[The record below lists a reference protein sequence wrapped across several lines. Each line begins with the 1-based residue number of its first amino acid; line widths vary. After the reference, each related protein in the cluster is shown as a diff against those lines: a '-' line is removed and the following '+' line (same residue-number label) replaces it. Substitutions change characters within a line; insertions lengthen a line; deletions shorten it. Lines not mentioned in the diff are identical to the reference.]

1 MNEKTSRKEIWM
13 KRMIG
18 RSVIA
23 TAIAGIFSAG
33 MNGAYGAGFQL
44 FEQSASGQGNAY
56 AGAAA
61 VAEDASTI
69 FFNPAGLSFQEG
81 SPFAVVGHVIRL
93 SADFSGTVTP
103 PAASGLGGCCT
114 TTGNTGGDIG
124 DTSFVPNIYAAMPI
138 GDKWDIGIGINAP
151 FGLKTEYDANW
162 DGRFQGVK
170 SELTSLNVNPAFS
183 YKISDTFSI
192 GGGINW
198 QQFDAEYTN
207 AVVLPGGVPIP
218 PGAPFE
224 EGSQKTELD
233 DDGWGWN
240 IGAMWQVSPATRLGI
255 AYRSEIDFKLAGTT
269 TVTSLTGNPV
279 AAGAAAS
286 SSGAS
291 NVDATLPDMLS
302 LSLAFQAN
310 DRFQLLADIT
320 RTGWSSIK
328 QFNVVDPATG
338 GLRDVLV
345 LDFDDA
351 FRYSIGGNYVLGDF
365 WTLKGGLA
373 FDETP
378 VKNAETRTVRLPDN
392 DRTWISLGLQRK
404 VGQSGRR
411 VGTFDIAYSHI
422 FIKDAPI
429 NHTKAQQPPLDA
441 VNTTTVTGTYKGS
454 VDVFSIQYSVQ
465 F

>member
-1 MNEKTSRKEIWM
+1 MNEKNLRKEIWM

-18 RSVIA
+18 RSA
-23 TAIAGIFSAG
+23 MAAAIAGLFSAG
-33 MNGAYGAGFQL
+33 MNGAHGAGFQL
-44 FEQSASGQGNAY
+44 FEQSASGMGNAY

-61 VAEDASTI
+61 IAEDASTI
-69 FFNPAGLSFQEG
+69 FFNPAGLSFLEG
-81 SPFAVVGHVIRL
+81 APFAVVGHVINL
-93 SADFSGTVTP
+93 SAEFSGTVTP

-114 TTGNTGGDIG
+114 TTGNTGGDLG
-124 DTSFVPNIYAAMPI
+124 DTSFVPNIYAAI
-138 GDKWDIGIGINAP
+138 SVGEKWDLGIGINAP
-151 FGLKTEYDANW
+151 FGLKTEYNDTW
-162 DGRFQGVK
+162 DGRFQGIK
-170 SELTSLNVNPAFS
+170 SELASLNINPSVS
-183 YKISDTFSI
+183 YKINDTFSI
-192 GGGINW
+192 GGGINY
-198 QQFDAEYTN
+198 QRFDAELTS
-207 AVVLPGGVPIP
+207 AVVLPGGLPIP
-218 PGAPFE
+218 PGVPFE
-224 EGSQKTELD
+224 EGRNKLEAD

-255 AYRSEIDFKLAGTT
+255 AYRSEINFTLDGSA

-279 AAGAAAS
+279 AAGAAAAN
-286 SSGAS
+286 SGAAKAD
-291 NVDATLPDMLS
+291 VTLPDMLS
-302 LSLAFQAN
+302 LSVAFQAN

-320 RTGWSSIK
+320 RTGWSSIN
-328 QFNVVDPATG
+328 QINVIDPATG
-338 GLRDVLV
+338 ATRDALV

-392 DRTWISLGLQRK
+392 DRTWISVGLQRK

-411 VGTFDIAYSHI
+411 VGTLDFAYSHI

-429 NHTKAQQPPLDA
+429 NHTSAQQPPLDT
-441 VNTTTVTGTYKGS
+441 VSSTTVTGTYEGS